1 ARRPAKIKFR
11 PFLEQLETREAPAV
25 VATFV
30 KNSDWGS
37 AFTGSIT
44 LANNGTQAV
53 NGWDLQFDF
62 PPSITQIWNAQLVRQ
77 GNGHIEVRDAGYDA
91 TIAAGQSVNFGF
103 IGAPGNVGAGPLNYV
118 LNGVPLG
125 GNQAPTIVP
134 PASASPN
141 PVAGTTA
148 ALSVLGADNAGEAN
162 LTYTWATSGTPPA
175 AVNFSV
181 NGNN

>member
-1 ARRPAKIKFR
+1 
-11 PFLEQLETREAPAV
+11 
-25 VATFV
+25 
-30 KNSDWGS
+30 
-37 AFTGSIT
+37 
-44 LANNGTQAV
+44 
-53 NGWDLQFDF
+53 
-62 PPSITQIWNAQLVRQ
+62 
-77 GNGHIEVRDAGYDA
+77 
-91 TIAAGQSVNFGF
+91 QSVNFGF
-103 IGAPGNVGAGPLNYV
+103 IGAPGNVGAGPVNYV

-125 GNQAPTIVP
+125 GNQAPTIVT

-181 NGNN
+181 NGNNAAKNTSATFTRAGAYTFQVTVTDAGGLSVTSTVNVTVSQALTTIATSPAAASVVAGNSLQFTAQAQDQF